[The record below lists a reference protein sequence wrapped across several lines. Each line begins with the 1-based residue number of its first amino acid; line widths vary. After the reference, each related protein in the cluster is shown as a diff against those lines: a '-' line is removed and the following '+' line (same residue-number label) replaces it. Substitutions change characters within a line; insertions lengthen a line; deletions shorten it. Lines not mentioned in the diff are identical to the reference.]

1 MKRTWTRIAAA
12 AETPSNLGAFFPL
25 STELTQA
32 QDHGPT
38 SGRCVIIS
46 PLLPGAAKSVALRSP
61 QAVLEEIEGLAQA
74 IHLDVLAAETVK
86 LSKIQAGAF
95 LGKGQREEIGR
106 RIKALEPDL
115 LIFNHTLSPVQQR
128 NLEKE
133 WDVKV
138 IDRTGLILE
147 IFGERAQTKEGRLQ
161 VELAALEYQK
171 SRLVRSWTHLERQRG
186 GAGFMGGPG
195 ERQIEID
202 RRLISERISRLKKEL
217 EDVRRTR
224 ELGRK
229 SRERVPFPVIA
240 LVGYTNAGKSTL
252 FNRLT
257 QADVF
262 AKDLLFATL
271 DPTLR
276 RIELPNGQKAIL
288 SDTVGFI
295 ADLPTHLIAAFR
307 ATLEQV
313 LYADVIVHVIDSSR
327 PDYEA
332 QRQDVIGILEQMGIR
347 YEEDP
352 RILEIYNKIDALA
365 PDTLEDLRR
374 DCAFHEDRIML
385 SALSGEGEADLLGRT
400 ASLLSEKRVEVSFA
414 LPYQDGKALSWL
426 YDHAELLQRTDGE
439 SAIDVV
445 VRIDRADLG
454 KFVEH
459 YGYKPRPDR

>member
-1 MKRTWTRIAAA
+1 M
-12 AETPSNLGAFFPL
+12 
-25 STELTQA
+25 
-32 QDHGPT
+32 
-38 SGRCVIIS
+38 
-46 PLLPGAAKSVALRSP
+46 RSP
-61 QAVLEEIEGLAQA
+61 QTVLEEIKGLAEA
-74 IHLDVLAAETVK
+74 IHLDVLAAEIVK
-86 LSKIQAGAF
+86 LSKVQAGAF
-95 LGKGQREEIGR
+95 LGKGQREEIGA
-106 RIKALEPDL
+106 RIMALEPDIV
-115 LIFNHTLSPVQQR
+115 IFNHTLSPVQQR

-133 WDVKV
+133 WNVKV

-161 VELAALEYQK
+161 VDLAALEYQK

-202 RRLISERISRLKKEL
+202 RRLIGERITRLKKEL

-257 QADVF
+257 QSDVF

-271 DPTLR
+271 DPTMR
-276 RIELPNGQKAIL
+276 RIELPSGQKAIL

-327 PDYEA
+327 PDYKA
-332 QRQDVIGILEQMGIR
+332 QRQDVIDILEQMGIR
-347 YEEDP
+347 YEEDS

-365 PDTLEDLRR
+365 PDALEELRR
-374 DCAFHEDRIML
+374 ACAFHEERILL
-385 SALSGEGEADLLGRT
+385 SALSGEGEPDLLRRT
-400 ASLLSEKRVEVSFA
+400 ASLLSKKRVEAAFS
-414 LPYQDGKALSWL
+414 LPYRDGRALSWL
-426 YDHAELLQRTDGE
+426 YDHAELLERKDGE
-439 SAIDVV
+439 SAIEVI

-454 KFVEH
+454 KFEEH
-459 YGYKPRPDR
+459 YGYKPRSDR